1 MSSVLQFIAST
12 FALDRLFPLS
22 FVLAPFL
29 WVIWVLRQP
38 HNRFLEN
45 RQAS

>member
-1 MSSVLQFIAST
+1 MSSVVQGIAS
-12 FALDRLFPLS
+12 ACGLYRLFPLS

-38 HNRFLEN
+38 HKRFPEN
-45 RQAS
+45 RQVS